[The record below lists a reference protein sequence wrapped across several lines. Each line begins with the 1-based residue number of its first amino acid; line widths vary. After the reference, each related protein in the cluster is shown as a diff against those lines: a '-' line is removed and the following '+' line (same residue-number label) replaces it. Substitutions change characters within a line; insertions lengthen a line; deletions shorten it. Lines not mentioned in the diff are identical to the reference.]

1 MLIIHH
7 NKIVF
12 DELGNVV
19 STGMSKIVYVTPK
32 EFRDFS
38 VSTPFGGKITN
49 CLVMV
54 ESKFSKGVD

>member
-1 MLIIHH
+1 
-7 NKIVF
+7 
-12 DELGNVV
+12 
-19 STGMSKIVYVTPK
+19 MSKIVYVTPK